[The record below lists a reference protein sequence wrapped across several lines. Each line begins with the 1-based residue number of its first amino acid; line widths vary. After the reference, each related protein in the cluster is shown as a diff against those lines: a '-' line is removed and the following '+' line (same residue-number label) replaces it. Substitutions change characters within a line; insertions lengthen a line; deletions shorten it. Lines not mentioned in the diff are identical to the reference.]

1 MISAERDAY
10 FPFRCRVKLN
20 KKMPG
25 TKTPYI
31 RILIIDDDEDD
42 FFITSEYLKQIQ
54 EYQLQIDWCYRYN
67 DSITHLHQR
76 GYDMYFVDYRLGAK
90 TGLDFLKEA
99 VQTGCEE
106 PIVLLT
112 GKGNKNIDIEAMQM
126 GATDY
131 LIKTELT
138 TDKLERCIRYS
149 LERTAYLK
157 ALRANEKKYRNIFEL
172 SKDAVFT
179 ADRSLKFRDMNQAT
193 SVLLGYQRD
202 ELVNMAIYDLIENVT
217 DRKLLEK
224 MMYEEGEANDLELD
238 FKTKSGERKTC
249 IFSITASADESGS
262 YYQGLLHDI
271 TNLKR
276 AEKANLLIEKLGAT
290 GRLVRTLAHEVRNPL
305 NNINMSVE
313 QLLQTANEN
322 NGEESPVFLDIIQ
335 RNSKRI
341 GDIITEL
348 LDTSRPSDLVFDTFT
363 LQSIMDESIAESLD
377 RITLQH
383 VNMKIRYAD
392 EPCYVMANKE
402 KLRIA
407 FLNIIINA
415 VEAVVSETGE
425 ISISIDAAK
434 DHHIVTIKD
443 NGCGIPEEN
452 ISRLFEPYFTS
463 KRNGMGL
470 GLAATLNILQS
481 HKATIDVTSSVKQG
495 TTFAITFR
503 AV

>member
-1 MISAERDAY
+1 
-10 FPFRCRVKLN
+10 
-20 KKMPG
+20 MPG
-25 TKTPYI
+25 TRPPQI
-31 RILIIDDDEDD
+31 QILIIDDDEDD

-54 EYQLQIDWCYRYN
+54 EYQLQIDWCYRFN
-67 DSITHLHQR
+67 DAIQHLHER
-76 GYDMYFVDYRLGAK
+76 KYNMYFVDYRLGAK

-99 VQTGCEE
+99 VRIGCED

-112 GKGNKNIDIEAMQM
+112 GKGNKDVDIEAMQM

-157 ALRANEKKYRNIFEL
+157 ALRANEKKYRSIFEL

-179 ADRSLKFRDMNQAT
+179 VDKLLRFRDMNHAT
-193 SVLLGYQRD
+193 SVLLGYSRE
-202 ELVNMAIYDLIENVT
+202 ELINRTVYDLIEDDT
-217 DRKLLEK
+217 DRRLVEK
-224 MMYEEGEANDLELD
+224 MIYEEGEVNDLELE
-238 FKTKSGERKTC
+238 FVTKTGDRKTC
-249 IFSITASADESGS
+249 IFSITVTIDESGS
-262 YYQGLLHDI
+262 YFQGLLHDI
-271 TNLKR
+271 TNLRR

-313 QLLQTANEN
+313 QLLQSTETI
-322 NGEESPVFLDIIQ
+322 NGEETPLFLDIIQ

-348 LDTSRPSDLVFDTFT
+348 LDTSRPSDLVFDKCT
-363 LQSIMDESIAESLD
+363 LQSIMDESIAEALD

-383 VNMKIRYAD
+383 VNMQIRYAN

-415 VEAVVSETGE
+415 VEAVQSVTGE
-425 ISISIDAAK
+425 ISISIDTAK
-434 DHHIVTIKD
+434 EYHVVTIKD

-481 HKATIDVTSSVKQG
+481 HKATIDVISALKQG
-495 TTFAITFR
+495 TTFTITFP

>member
-1 MISAERDAY
+1 
-10 FPFRCRVKLN
+10 
-20 KKMPG
+20 MP
-25 TKTPYI
+25 PNI

-54 EYQLQIDWCYRYN
+54 EYHIQADWCYKYN
-67 DSITHLHQR
+67 DAIQHLKERKHHL
-76 GYDMYFVDYRLGAK
+76 YFVDYRLGAR

-99 VQTGCEE
+99 VRLNVEE

-112 GKGNKNIDIEAMQM
+112 GKGNKDVDIEAMQM

-138 TDKLERCIRYS
+138 PDKLERCIRYA

-157 ALRANEKKYRNIFEL
+157 ALRANEKKYRSIFEL
-172 SKDAVFT
+172 SKDAVFI
-179 ADRSLKFRDMNQAT
+179 ADKSLHFIDMNNAT
-193 SVLLGYQRD
+193 AALLGYGKE
-202 ELVNMAIYDLIENVT
+202 ELQQTTVYDLISDAT
-217 DRKLLEK
+217 DKALLQK
-224 MMYEEGEANDLELD
+224 IMYEEGEVNDLEIEMQ
-238 FKTKSGERKTC
+238 TKSAEKRTC
-249 IFSITASADESGS
+249 IFSATATVDESGMH
-262 YYQGLLHDI
+262 YQGILHDI

-313 QLLQTANEN
+313 QLFQNNDENE
-322 NGEESPVFLDIIQ
+322 EAQLFLDIVQ

-348 LDTSRPSDLVFDTFT
+348 LDTSRPTDLVFDRCT
-363 LQSIMDESIAESLD
+363 LQEVMDESIAEALD

-383 VNMKIRYAD
+383 VNMQIKYAN
-392 EPCYVMANKE
+392 EPCYVMANKD
-402 KLRIA
+402 KLKIA

-415 VEAVVSETGE
+415 IEAVNNVTGE
-425 ISISIDAAK
+425 LSISIDSAK
-434 DHHIVTIKD
+434 GTHIVIIKD

-481 HKATIDVTSSVKQG
+481 HKANIDVMSAINVG
-495 TTFAITFR
+495 TTFTITFP

>member
-1 MISAERDAY
+1 MSL
-10 FPFRCRVKLN
+10 F
-20 KKMPG
+20 
-25 TKTPYI
+25 KTPVK
-31 RILIIDDDEDD
+31 ILIIDDDEDD

-54 EYQLQIDWCYRYN
+54 EYQLQIDWCYKFNEALQLLKERKYN
-67 DSITHLHQR
+67 IF
-76 GYDMYFVDYRLGAK
+76 FVDYRLGAR

-99 VQTGCEE
+99 VRLDVEE
-106 PIVLLT
+106 PIILLT
-112 GKGNKNIDIEAMQM
+112 GKGNKDVDIEAMQM

-131 LIKTELT
+131 LVKTELT

-149 LERTAYLK
+149 LERMAYLK
-157 ALRANEKKYRNIFEL
+157 ALRANEKKYRSIFEL
-172 SKDAVFT
+172 SEDAVFI
-179 ADRSLKFRDMNQAT
+179 ADKNLRFVDMNRAT
-193 SVLLGYQRD
+193 NVLLGYDKRD
-202 ELVNMAIYDLIENVT
+202 LQEKTVYDLISDST
-217 DRKLLEK
+217 DRSLLEK
-224 MMYEEGEANDLELD
+224 IMYEEGEVNDLEVEVQND
-238 FKTKSGERKTC
+238 AGDKKTC
-249 IFSITASADESGS
+249 ILTATATIDESGS

-313 QLLQTANEN
+313 QLLQTNE
-322 NGEESPVFLDIIQ
+322 GGDESQLFLDIVQ

-348 LDTSRPSDLVFDTFT
+348 LDTSRPTDLVFETFS
-363 LQSIMDESIAESLD
+363 LQAIMDESIAEALD

-383 VNMKIRYAD
+383 VNMQIKYAN
-392 EPCYVMANKE
+392 EPCEIMANKE
-402 KLRIA
+402 KLKIA

-415 VEAVVSETGE
+415 VEAVPSITGE
-425 ISISIDAAK
+425 LTISIDRVK
-434 DHHIVTIKD
+434 DVHVVTIKD

-481 HKATIDVTSSVKQG
+481 HKANVDVTSTVGQG
-495 TTFAITFR
+495 TIFTISFP

>member
-1 MISAERDAY
+1 MSAIK
-10 FPFRCRVKLN
+10 PFVK
-20 KKMPG
+20 
-25 TKTPYI
+25 
-31 RILIIDDDEDD
+31 ILIIDDDEDD
-42 FFITSEYLKQIQ
+42 FFITSEYLRQIQ
-54 EYQLQIDWCYRYN
+54 EYQVQIDWCYRFN
-67 DSITHLHQR
+67 DAVQHLQNR
-76 GYDMYFVDYRLGAK
+76 EYDMYFVDYRLGAK

-99 VQTGCEE
+99 VRLGREE

-112 GKGNKNIDIEAMQM
+112 GKGNKDLDIEALQM

-131 LIKTELT
+131 LVKTELT

-149 LERTAYLK
+149 MERTAYLK

-179 ADRSLKFRDMNQAT
+179 ADRSLNFKDMNMAT
-193 SVLLGYQRD
+193 SSLLGYTKSELIQKTVFDLVAD
-202 ELVNMAIYDLIENVT
+202 EMDK
-217 DRKLLEK
+217 KLLER
-224 MMYEEGEANDLELD
+224 MISEEGEVNDIELEFLTRSEE
-238 FKTKSGERKTC
+238 KKTC
-249 IFSITASADESGS
+249 IFSVTATADGS
-262 YYQGLLHDI
+262 EAYYQGLIHDI

-276 AEKANLLIEKLGAT
+276 AEKANLMLEKLGAT

-313 QLLQTANEN
+313 QLMQTA
-322 NGEESPVFLDIIQ
+322 EEQVEDESTIFLDIIQ

-348 LDTSRPSDLVFDTFT
+348 LDTSRPTELVFEKCT
-363 LQSIMDESIAESLD
+363 LQAIMDESISEALD

-383 VNMKIRYAD
+383 VNMQIRYCN
-392 EPCYVMANKE
+392 EPCYIMANKE
-402 KLRIA
+402 KLKIA

-415 VEAVVSETGE
+415 VEAVESHTGE
-425 ISISIDAAK
+425 IGISVDMVK
-434 DHHIVTIKD
+434 DVQVVTIRD

-481 HKATIDVTSSVKQG
+481 HKASVDVTSVLKQG
-495 TTFAITFR
+495 TTFVITFP
-503 AV
+503 AA

>member
-1 MISAERDAY
+1 MSVKP
-10 FPFRCRVKLN
+10 PFV
-20 KKMPG
+20 
-25 TKTPYI
+25 

-42 FFITSEYLKQIQ
+42 FFITSEYLRAIQ
-54 EYQLQIDWCYRYN
+54 EYQLHIDWCYKFN
-67 DSITHLHQR
+67 DAVQHLKER
-76 GYDMYFVDYRLGAK
+76 KYDMYFVDYRLGAR

-99 VQTGCEE
+99 VKLGVEE

-112 GKGNKNIDIEAMQM
+112 GKGNKDVDIEAMQM

-157 ALRANEKKYRNIFEL
+157 ALRANEKKYRSIFEI
-172 SKDAVFT
+172 SKDAVFV
-179 ADRSLKFRDMNQAT
+179 ADKTLRFLDINKAT
-193 SVLLGYQRD
+193 SDLLGYEKE
-202 ELVNMAIYDLIENVT
+202 ELQNQTVYNLVADDQDKDLLQKI
-217 DRKLLEK
+217 
-224 MMYEEGEANDLELD
+224 MYEEGEVNDIEIDLQ
-238 FKTKSGERKTC
+238 TKDGERKTC
-249 IFSITASADESGS
+249 IFSATETVDSERN
-262 YYQGLLHDI
+262 YQCLFHDI
-271 TNLKR
+271 TNLRR
-276 AEKANLLIEKLGAT
+276 AEKANLMVEKLGAT

-313 QLLQTANEN
+313 QLLQSSEHND
-322 NGEESPVFLDIIQ
+322 ESQLFLDIVQ

-348 LDTSRPSDLVFDTFT
+348 LDTSRPSDLVFDRHA
-363 LQSIMDESIAESLD
+363 LQSIMDESIQEALD
-377 RITLQH
+377 RITLQR
-383 VNMKIRYAD
+383 VSMQIKYAD
-392 EPCYVMANKE
+392 DPCYIMANKE
-402 KLRIA
+402 KLKIA

-415 VEAVVSETGE
+415 VEAVQNVNGE
-425 ISISIDAAK
+425 LKIRIDTLK
-434 DHHIVTIKD
+434 DFHVVTIRD

-481 HKATIDVTSSVKQG
+481 HKANVDVTSVVNQG
-495 TTFAITFR
+495 TTFTITFPS
-503 AV
+503 A